1 MAQDVKNFVENG
13 FVYEDMTRETLIRY
27 EGNSSNVDISN
38 KVKVIRDEA
47 FSGNSS
53 VVTVTIPSSVTTIGH
68 SVFYNCPNL
77 QTVDLSR
84 AKGITSISSYMFQQC
99 SSLKNIELPAWIT
112 RIGEQ
117 AFYNCS
123 SLQSIAIPA
132 STSTISNYAFYNC
145 TNLTNVDFS
154 KAENLTSIG
163 QYAFCNCTKIVSLDL
178 SGAKKLTSLK
188 YSAFNN
194 CDGFQEIKFPA
205 GLTTIESSCFQD
217 CNGLKKVTIPESVT
231 SIGGDVFRS
240 CSNLETVDLSK
251 AAKLSSIASSSFA
264 YCTKLTEIKIS
275 FKNEYFTS
283 FDGALYNKDK
293 TKIICWPA
301 GKTDLNFPVSVT
313 TIGAYAF
320 EGNANLTK
328 VTIPRQITSIGSQA
342 FYGCSKL
349 ITVDFSAANSL
360 TSIGSFAFCYCTK
373 LTKADLSG
381 AKNLTSIGEDAF
393 YGCTNLVTVDLS
405 QSAKLET
412 IDGAAFGNCPKVKEL
427 NISSRNENFAS
438 VDGVLCSK
446 DKTKL
451 VCWPLGKTPITI
463 PSSVTSIGSY
473 AFYNNLN
480 LKKLEIPKQITYIGQ
495 YAFAYCRNLE
505 SIDFSNAEN
514 LKTIGSYA
522 FRDCSMLTE
531 ITIPNS
537 VNTISTCAFQNCSAL
552 KSVSIGSGVTNC
564 YSNIFDN
571 CNKIETVYFNNNSSS
586 ATPFYNKSSLKT
598 VVAGDKVTSIPANAF
613 AYCYNLESVD
623 LSQATKLTTIGNS
636 AFGYC
641 GSLTELLVPSSVKS
655 IGDNMIVGC
664 SKLKFNEYE
673 GARYLGNKTNKYVI
687 LISAKSTDIT
697 ECRIPDETNVMTP
710 YAFSGCTKLKNLS
723 IGSNLNISS
732 DELFVDSPIETLTF
746 NGDNI
751 GDNFSGYSTLKTVN
765 VGSKVVN
772 IPDNAFQNSSNLQT
786 VNMSNAHNLKT
797 IGEMAFYNCQKL
809 QNVNLSS
816 AYKLETIGGSA
827 FSDCSAL
834 TEITIPESV
843 VLIENNAFNN
853 CSNLAKVDFSKAK
866 SLTTLSNDVFY
877 YCTSLTE
884 ITIPES
890 VTRMNGGGTFSHC
903 SKLEKVDLSKAKNL
917 TTINSYTFYE
927 CPNLKTV
934 ILGSGI
940 TSIADNAFQNSNNIE
955 NLTYNSNGIGT
966 RFSGK
971 ASLKN
976 LNIGD
981 NVTSIAS
988 KAFKNC
994 NDLTSIKI
1002 GKGVTSVGENA
1013 FKDCNNITS
1022 IVTESNADFS
1032 NSGIFFYKDGFYF
1045 KMLTKNTVE
1054 LTSYGSDKMKI
1065 PSTVT
1070 LGNTFK
1076 VTKIGDRAFENC
1088 EELTSLIIP
1097 ETVTRIDQRAFAGCT
1112 NLTEIK
1118 LGKGLKGNFKI
1129 GDKAF
1134 AGCNN
1139 IESVV
1144 IESDDLSLWGAE
1156 LCFIKDGIRY
1166 NVVYQKAVVV
1176 APYNYSGNVVI
1187 PATVEA
1193 GVTYKVIGIDEG
1205 AFKDCS
1211 SLASIDL
1218 SNATNLDY
1226 ISYEAFSGCEGLTE
1240 ITIPESVTE
1249 IGYAAFSNCDNLET
1263 VDLSKAK
1270 NLEYIYDYAFYE
1282 CYGLT
1287 EITIPESVTTIGSKA
1302 FYGCDGLLKVDLSN
1316 AKSLTRIENEAFYS
1330 CDNLAELDLE
1340 NAESLNFIGNWAIA
1354 YCPSLESIII
1364 PKSVKNM
1371 GSYVFRQSSNI
1382 SPILCEA
1389 ASKPLDWA
1397 INWNWN
1403 GYQVIWHYNNIK
1415 VNLSV
1420 NNSEWGTVSGAGTYT
1435 YGEDVHIKATP
1446 AKGYTFAGWSDN
1458 TPFDDFI
1465 VPAMNDIDI
1474 TAIFYKV
1481 TECVVGNNSV
1491 YLINGEYGN
1500 CEFTPTIS
1508 GTYNIHAESSS
1519 EPYFAVDDS
1528 NWSFLDWS
1536 FNSLPIYLEAGKKY
1550 YIYTEMDYSDAD
1562 YFNLVIDAP
1571 QYIIEGKAKN
1581 GKITGVGGYN
1591 EGDYVYL
1598 EAIPDPYYHFV
1609 KWSDGRT
1616 FSWREFTAHENA
1628 TYTAEF
1634 ELDTYEIAASA
1645 SNATVE
1651 GTGEYAHG
1659 SEVTL
1664 TVKPDEGYEF
1674 LNWGDGSTENP
1685 RNVKALENVTYSA
1698 VMGIKWYTVNCAAQ
1712 HATVYGLGEYTYN
1725 TSLNLSA
1732 VADANYEIVDWRDKK
1747 GNVLATGAN
1756 YSFNLTKNTDIVL
1769 NVKGVDCAIN
1779 ASMSNGTVEGT
1790 GSHEY
1795 GTTVTLTAKP
1805 QPGYKF
1811 TGWEDGETS
1820 ATRTFTVTKPEN
1832 LTAQTAL
1839 IDYTVQV
1846 SSNDPSKGTASCSA
1860 STFNYNQVATIEA
1873 HAIGENKFVRWSDG
1887 NTSATRNI
1895 TIQRDWNLTA
1905 VFSDQSLFVISAT
1918 AEANGNVLGA
1928 GRYADGETAT
1938 LSAYANPGYKFKEW
1952 SDGNTDAVREIKVT
1966 GSKELTAKFEIETY
1980 TLTVAAGANGTAT
1993 GSGSFTFGAEAK
2005 LTATANAGYHFER
2018 WSDGNTNAE
2027 RTLSVSGNTTLTAE
2041 FAINTYNVKATA
2053 KNGKV
2058 EGTGTYNHGAEAT
2071 LTATAATGYHFT
2083 QWSDGN
2089 TTNPR
2094 KATVTS
2100 DMNVEAEFAINSYA
2114 ITAAAQNGTVSGAG
2128 TYNYGAVATLI
2139 ATAADGYHFTQWA
2152 DGVLSSQR
2160 SEIVTEDRKY
2170 TAEFEIDAYN
2180 VSAMAQNG
2188 TVDGTGIYNYGA
2200 EATLTATADQGY
2212 YFTQWS
2218 DGVKTKTRTETVT
2231 GSISL
2236 KAEFEVSTYTIS
2248 AAEAANGSVS
2258 GAGTYN
2264 YGALATV
2271 TAIANE
2277 GYHFTQWSDG
2287 VTSETRRLTVVEDAE
2302 FSASFEIN
2310 TYEVKLSA
2318 ENGTVSGAGTFN
2330 HGEKTTISAKADS
2343 HYHFV
2348 RWSDGNTD
2356 NPRTLTVT
2364 RSRNLTAQFEA
2375 DLYTIKVAAENGT
2388 IYGASASLE
2397 FGAVA
2402 TLNAMADFGY
2412 HFVKWSD
2419 GNTDNPRSVTIDAT
2433 VLSNIDKPFT
2443 AIFEKDPEEKLP
2455 HVAVDDEAAAGV
2467 NIYAYGNT
2475 IVVENADA
2483 DIFVFDAMGRMITRE
2498 IATIDRTEIQV
2509 EGTGVYV
2516 VKTGNTSKR
2525 VMIK

>member
-13 FVYEDMTRETLIRY
+13 FVYEDMTKETLIRY
-27 EGNSSNVDISN
+27 EGNSSNVEISN
-38 KVKVIRDEA
+38 KVKVIRDGA
-47 FSGNSS
+47 FSGNKS
-53 VVTVTIPSSVTTIGH
+53 VVSVTIPSSVTTIDH
-68 SVFYNCPNL
+68 SIFYNCPNL

-117 AFYNCS
+117 AFYECS

-145 TNLTNVDFS
+145 ANLTNVDFS
-154 KAENLTSIG
+154 KAENLTYLG
-163 QYAFCNCTKIVSLDL
+163 QYAFYNCPKLASLDL
-178 SGAKKLTSLK
+178 SGAKKLTTLK
-188 YSAFNN
+188 YSAFYN

-251 AAKLSSIASSSFA
+251 AAKLSSITSSSFA

-275 FKNEYFTS
+275 SQNKYFTS

-313 TIGAYAF
+313 TIGANAF
-320 EGNANLTK
+320 SGNMNLTK

-360 TSIGSFAFCYCTK
+360 TSIGSFAFGYCTK

-381 AKNLTSIGEDAF
+381 AKNLTSIGEYAF
-393 YGCTNLVTVDLS
+393 YGCHNMETVDLS

-412 IDGAAFGNCPKVKEL
+412 IDGAAFGDCSKVKEL

-438 VDGVLCSK
+438 VDGVLYSK

-451 VCWPLGKTPITI
+451 VYWPLGKTPITI
-463 PSSVTSIGSY
+463 PSSVTYIGGY
-473 AFYNNLN
+473 AFYGNQNLE
-480 LKKLEIPKQITYIGQ
+480 KLEISKQITTIGQ
-495 YAFAYCRNLE
+495 YAFAYCSNLE

-514 LKTIGSYA
+514 LKTIGTGA
-522 FRDCSMLTE
+522 FLSCQLLTE

-537 VNTISTCAFQNCSAL
+537 VNTIGNEAFRYCYEL
-552 KSVSIGSGVTNC
+552 KTVSIGSGLTNI
-564 YSNIFDN
+564 SSNNIFED

-586 ATPFYNKSSLKT
+586 ARPFYNKSSLKT
-598 VVAGDKVTSIPANAF
+598 VVAGDKVTYIPANAF

-623 LSQATKLTTIGNS
+623 LSQATKLTSIGNS

-655 IGDNMIVGC
+655 IGNNMIVGC

-687 LISAKSTDIT
+687 LISAKSSDIT
-697 ECRIPDETNVMTP
+697 ECRIPDETKAIAAT
-710 YAFSGCTKLKNLS
+710 AFNGCTKLKNLT
-723 IGSNLNISS
+723 IGSGVTSIDKYTFSS
-732 DELFVDSPIETLTF
+732 CPIETLTYNTNAIGTMF
-746 NGDNI
+746 NRK
-751 GDNFSGYSTLKTVN
+751 SSLKTVN
-765 VGSKVVN
+765 VGNKVTN
-772 IPDNAFQNSSNLQT
+772 IATDAFSRCSNLQT
-786 VNMSNAHNLKT
+786 LNLSNAK
-797 IGEMAFYNCQKL
+797 
-809 QNVNLSS
+809 
-816 AYKLETIGGSA
+816 KLETIGDNA
-827 FSDCSAL
+827 FYNTQLTTLSIPEEVTSIGECAFTCQNLKTVDFSNAKKLTTINSYAFQVCAI
-834 TEITIPESV
+834 TEITIPETVTS
-843 VLIENNAFNN
+843 IGEHAFRC
-853 CSNLAKVDFSKAK
+853 CSQ
-866 SLTTLSNDVFY
+866 LT
-877 YCTSLTE
+877 
-884 ITIPES
+884 
-890 VTRMNGGGTFSHC
+890 
-903 SKLEKVDLSKAKNL
+903 KVDLSKAKNL
-917 TTINSYTFYE
+917 KTINNATFIL
-927 CPNLKTV
+927 CTNLKTV

-940 TSIADNAFQNSNNIE
+940 TSIAADAFYNCDNIE

-966 RFSGK
+966 MYSWGT
-971 ASLKN
+971 SLKT

-981 NVTSIAS
+981 NVTAIAANEFADYS
-988 KAFKNC
+988 
-994 NDLTSIKI
+994 DLTSIKI
-1002 GKGVTSVGENA
+1002 GKGVTSVGEDA
-1013 FKDCNNITS
+1013 FEDCDNITS
-1022 IVTESNADFS
+1022 IITESNADFS

-1144 IESDDLSLWGAE
+1144 IEGDNLSLLGGE
-1156 LCFIKDGIRY
+1156 LYFIKDGIRY
-1166 NVVYQKAVVV
+1166 NVLYQNVV
-1176 APYNYSGNVVI
+1176 AVAPNNYTGNVVI

-1193 GVTYKVIGIDEG
+1193 GDTYKVREIGDK

-1211 SLASIDL
+1211 GLVSIDL
-1218 SNATNLDY
+1218 SKDANLEY
-1226 ISYEAFSGCEGLTE
+1226 IGWQAFSNCDGLTK
-1240 ITIPESVTE
+1240 ITIPESVTG
-1249 IGYAAFSNCDNLET
+1249 IDDYAFSGCDNLET

-1270 NLEYIYDYAFYE
+1270 NLVNIYNYAFYNCYNLQTLDLSNNKSLEYIGDYAFYE

-1519 EPYFAVDDS
+1519 EPYFEVLDS

-1581 GKITGVGGYN
+1581 GKVTGVGGYN

-1674 LNWGDGSTENP
+1674 LNWVDGSTKNP
-1685 RNVKALENVTYSA
+1685 RKVTALESVTYSA
-1698 VMGIKWYTVNCAAQ
+1698 EIGIKWYTVNCAAQ

-1747 GNVLATGAN
+1747 GNVLATGTN

-1779 ASMSNGTVEGT
+1779 ASMENGTVEGT

-1873 HAIGENKFVRWSDG
+1873 QAIGENKFVRWSDG

-2058 EGTGTYNHGAEAT
+2058 EGAGTYNHGAEAT

-2089 TTNPR
+2089 TDNPR

-2100 DMNVEAEFAINSYA
+2100 DMNIEAEFAINSYA

-2139 ATAADGYHFTQWA
+2139 ATAADGYHFTQWS

-2188 TVDGTGIYNYGA
+2188 SVDGTGIYNYGA

-2271 TAIANE
+2271 TAIADE

-2455 HVAVDDEAAAGV
+2455 HVAVEDEAAAGV